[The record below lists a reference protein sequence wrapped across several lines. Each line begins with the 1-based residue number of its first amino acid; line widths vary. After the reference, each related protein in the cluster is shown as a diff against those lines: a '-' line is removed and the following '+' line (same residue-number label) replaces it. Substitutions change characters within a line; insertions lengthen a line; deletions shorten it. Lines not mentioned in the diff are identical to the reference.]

1 MTFDPEMLRRI
12 HHVASR
18 EWAGAAREIGMS
30 HSEFEYLSAVLE
42 QEMLMRFE
50 DHHGQHLHD
59 IVAMLGVT
67 KPSASAMINKLEE
80 RGLVRRYQCRIDGRA
95 QHIVLTDEGRLLQA
109 KGHKIYEREARTLA
123 KATHTQPQ

>member
-1 MTFDPEMLRRI
+1 MTYDPEQLRHI
-12 HHVASR
+12 HHVANR
-18 EWAGAAREIGMS
+18 EWASAAREVGMS

-59 IVAMLGVT
+59 IVQMLGVT

-80 RGLVRRYQCRIDGRA
+80 RGLVRRYQCRVDGRA
-95 QHIVLTDEGRLLQA
+95 QHIVLTDEGRKLHA
-109 KGHKIYEREARTLA
+109 TGRRIYERVAEKLS
-123 KATHTQPQ
+123 KLQSPHPE